1 MFLIGSR
8 KCIVEKTKIKV
19 KKIFNVIVPIS
30 ASTSPN
36 QHLAVATVYYNPPNG
51 VNNNGSSGGQK
62 SKGHERKDSLPQIV
76 SVPQANIPKVK

>member
-1 MFLIGSR
+1 M
-8 KCIVEKTKIKV
+8 E
-19 KKIFNVIVPIS
+19 KIFNVVILIS

-36 QHLAVATVYYNPPNG
+36 QHLAVATVHYNTPNG